1 MAAASN
7 YTIANVLNAILRGT
21 VMPLPAGT
29 YISLHTANPGATG
42 ANEATLVAWPNY
54 VRRNAEAGG
63 AIGSGWSAASGGQS
77 QNSNQMTWPNNNG
90 AAPITITHFGIW
102 DAANAGNLLAFGA
115 LTASRTLAVGDI
127 LVFDVH
133 SLTTSMT

>member
-21 VMPLPAGT
+21 AMPLPAGT
-29 YISLHTANPGATG
+29 YISLHTAIPGGAG
-42 ANEATLVAWPNY
+42 ANEVSLAAWPNY
-54 VRRNAEAGG
+54 VRRHAETG
-63 AIGSGWSAASGGQS
+63 AIGTGWSAASGGQS
-77 QNSNQMTWPNNNG
+77 QNSNQITFPNNNG
-90 AAPITITHFGIW
+90 AGPITITHFGIW

-115 LTASRTLAVGDI
+115 LAVSRTLAVGDI
-127 LVFDVH
+127 LVFDVN